1 MVCVWFAAGALAAF
15 IISLFGG
22 SLVWQLASFVIVSIL
37 LLILTRP
44 IIKKSTHKEI
54 SHTNADSIIGE
65 KGIVYEAIDNS
76 LNIGRIRVCGME
88 YAAKSKNN
96 ELLAINTPC
105 RVDSIV
111 GVTAI
116 VIAD

>member
-1 MVCVWFAAGALAAF
+1 MELWQVLTWGIATVLLIVIEILTVQMVCVWFAAGALAAF

-65 KGIVYEAIDNS
+65 KGIVYE
-76 LNIGRIRVCGME
+76 
-88 YAAKSKNN
+88 
-96 ELLAINTPC
+96 
-105 RVDSIV
+105 
-111 GVTAI
+111 
-116 VIAD
+116 